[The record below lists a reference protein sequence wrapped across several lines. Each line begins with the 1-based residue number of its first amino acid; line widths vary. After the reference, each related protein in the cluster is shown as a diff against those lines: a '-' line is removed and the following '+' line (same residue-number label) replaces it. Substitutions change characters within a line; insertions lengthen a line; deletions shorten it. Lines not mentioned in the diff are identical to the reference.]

1 MGQQKGFLLKL
12 LFLACRGLPY
22 AVSSH
27 GRPLV
32 LVFLIFSYKDTSPI
46 GLGPTQMISFLS

>member
-46 GLGPTQMISFLS
+46 GLGPTQMTSFLS